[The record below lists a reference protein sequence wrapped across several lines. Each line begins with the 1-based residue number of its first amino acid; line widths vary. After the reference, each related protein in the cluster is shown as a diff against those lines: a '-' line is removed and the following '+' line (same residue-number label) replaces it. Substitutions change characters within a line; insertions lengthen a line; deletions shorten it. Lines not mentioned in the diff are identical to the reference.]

1 MFLDF
6 NVISGSYHFDTQ
18 LPEKIETEDNG
29 EKEKTEH
36 SEEEARQENS
46 VKKKRKYSKSICDEE
61 DEQPGPSGLS
71 TLAQKKSKKIC
82 FSKLVLT
89 YALLFSASL
98 YSNKSYT
105 VKKTSLIL

>member
-6 NVISGSYHFDTQ
+6 NIISGSYHFDTQ
-18 LPEKIETEDNG
+18 LPEKVETEDNG

-36 SEEEARQENS
+36 SEEEVRKENS

-71 TLAQKKSKKIC
+71 TSAQKKSKKIC
-82 FSKLVLT
+82 FSKLLLT
-89 YALLFSASL
+89 YALLFSA
-98 YSNKSYT
+98 
-105 VKKTSLIL
+105 